1 VVIVAKNQSA
11 QAQSNDSL
19 LIFASVIPR
28 SDNWAKNG
36 WAQASAFEGPNDGII
51 PNPWLLSPAKYE
63 VDYCLVQPAASENDR
78 CQFEYLPEVMV
89 VICAINFVK
98 NFHHACYMGHAYI

>member
-1 VVIVAKNQSA
+1 VVIVAKNQSV

-36 WAQASAFEGPNDGII
+36 WAQAS
-51 PNPWLLSPAKYE
+51 LSR
-63 VDYCLVQPAASENDR
+63 VQMMASS
-78 CQFEYLPEVMV
+78 L
-89 VICAINFVK
+89 IL
-98 NFHHACYMGHAYI
+98 GS